1 MLGVMMAYFRQNSSR
16 GLTLIELVMTLA
28 ILAILAT
35 IAVPSIAEL
44 LKNNRM
50 VGQATELVGVMTFA
64 RSEAIRRNAQILVD
78 LSIIDSATWNVT
90 VTDSGG
96 NVLRDITNERVG
108 LSEDRTFTFTNR
120 GYLDP
125 FNEVT
130 FSLTHE
136 NCSSGRQRRNFT
148 MERTGQFG
156 FVAPANCGG

>member
-1 MLGVMMAYFRQNSSR
+1 MLGVMMENFGHKPCR
-16 GLTLIELVMTLA
+16 GLTLIELVITIAVLA
-28 ILAILAT
+28 ILLT
-35 IAVPSIAEL
+35 VAVPSITEL

-50 VGQATELVGVMTFA
+50 AGQATELVGVMTFA

-78 LSIIDSATWNVT
+78 LSIVDSSTWNVT
-90 VTDSGG
+90 VTGPDGT
-96 NVLRDITNERVG
+96 VLRDITNERVG